1 MLLREYKPADCAE
14 MARLF
19 YDTVHT
25 VNLRDYTPE
34 QVNAWATEK
43 VDLAAWDASFRAHKT
58 VIAEQNGE
66 IIGFGDL
73 DVKAGYLDRL
83 YVHKDHQNEG
93 VAAAICDAL
102 ESVAETKTVTTHA
115 SLTAKGF
122 FQKRDYAAIKEQ
134 QVERYGVWLMNFV
147 MIKTI

>member
-34 QVNAWATEK
+34 QVNAWATGQ

-93 VAAAICDAL
+93 VAAMICDAL
-102 ESVAETKTVTTHA
+102 ESAAETKTVTTHA

-122 FQKRDYAAIKEQ
+122 FLKRGYAVVKEQ
-134 QVERYGVWLMNFV
+134 QVERRGVLLTNFV
-147 MIKTI
+147 MVKTI

>member
-1 MLLREYKPADCAE
+1 MLLREYKTADCAE

-19 YDTVHT
+19 YDTVHS

-34 QVNAWATEK
+34 QANAWATGQ
-43 VDLAAWDASFRAHKT
+43 VDFIEWDASFRIHKT

-83 YVHKDHQNEG
+83 YVHKNHQSEG
-93 VAAAICDAL
+93 IATAICDAL
-102 ESVAETKTVTTHA
+102 ESAAETKTVTTHA

-122 FQKRDYAAIKEQ
+122 FEKRGYTVVKEQ
-134 QVERYGVWLMNFV
+134 QVERRGVWLTNFV
-147 MIKTI
+147 MIKIL

>member
-1 MLLREYKPADCAE
+1 MRLREYKPADCAE

-25 VNLRDYTPE
+25 VNLRDYTLE
-34 QVNAWATEK
+34 QVNAWATGQ
-43 VDLAAWDASFRAHKT
+43 VDLAAWDTSFRAHKT

-73 DVKAGYLDRL
+73 DVKAGYFDRL

-93 VAAAICDAL
+93 VAAAICDAP
-102 ESVAETKTVTTHA
+102 ESAAETKTVTTHA

-122 FQKRDYAAIKEQ
+122 FKKRGYAAIKEQ
-134 QVERYGVWLMNFV
+134 QVERYGIRLTNFV

>member
-1 MLLREYKPADCAE
+1 MRLREYKPADCAE

-34 QVNAWATEK
+34 QVNAWATGQ

-102 ESVAETKTVTTHA
+102 ESADETKTVTTHA

-122 FQKRDYAAIKEQ
+122 FKKRGYAAIKEQ
-134 QVERYGVWLMNFV
+134 QVERYGVRLTNFV

>member
-19 YDTVHT
+19 YDTVHS

-34 QVNAWATEK
+34 QVNAWATGQ
-43 VDLAAWDASFRAHKT
+43 VDLTAWDASFRAHNT

-66 IIGFGDL
+66 IVGFGDL
-73 DVKAGYLDRL
+73 DVGAGYLDRL
-83 YVHKDHQNEG
+83 YVHKDYQNEG

-102 ESVAETKTVTTHA
+102 ESAAETKTVMTHA

-122 FQKRDYAAIKEQ
+122 FLKRGYAVVKEQ
-134 QVERYGVWLMNFV
+134 QIERCGVRLTNFV
-147 MIKTI
+147 MIKLL

>member
-1 MLLREYKPADCAE
+1 M
-14 MARLF
+14 
-19 YDTVHT
+19 
-25 VNLRDYTPE
+25 
-34 QVNAWATEK
+34 
-43 VDLAAWDASFRAHKT
+43 DLAAWDASFRAHKT

-83 YVHKDHQNEG
+83 YVRKDHQNEG
-93 VAAAICDAL
+93 VAAAICNAL
-102 ESVAETKTVTTHA
+102 ESAAETKTVTTHA

-122 FQKRDYAAIKEQ
+122 FKKRGYAAIKEQ
-134 QVERYGVWLMNFV
+134 QVERYGVRLTNFV

>member
-34 QVNAWATEK
+34 QTDAWATGQ

-73 DVKAGYLDRL
+73 DAEAGYLDRL
-83 YVHKDHQNEG
+83 YIHKDHQNEG
-93 VAAAICDAL
+93 AATAICDAL
-102 ESVAETKTVTTHA
+102 ESAAKTQTVTTHA
-115 SLTAKGF
+115 SITAKGF
-122 FQKRDYAAIKEQ
+122 FQKRGYVVVKEQ
-134 QVERYGVWLMNFV
+134 QVERYGVLLTNFV
-147 MIKTI
+147 MIKTL

>member
-1 MLLREYKPADCAE
+1 MRLREYKPADCAE

-34 QVNAWATEK
+34 QVNAWATGQ

-73 DVKAGYLDRL
+73 NVKAGYLDRL

-102 ESVAETKTVTTHA
+102 ESATETKTVTTHA

-122 FQKRDYAAIKEQ
+122 FKKRGYAAIKEQ
-134 QVERYGVWLMNFV
+134 QVERYGVWLTNFV
-147 MIKTI
+147 MVKII

>member
-1 MLLREYKPADCAE
+1 MRLREYKPADCAE

-34 QVNAWATEK
+34 QVNAWATGQ
-43 VDLAAWDASFRAHKT
+43 VDLAAWDISFRAHKT

-93 VAAAICDAL
+93 VATAICNAL

-115 SLTAKGF
+115 SITAKGF
-122 FQKRDYAAIKEQ
+122 FQNAPMRPLKNSK
-134 QVERYGVWLMNFV
+134 
-147 MIKTI
+147 